1 MTGLQHKTDN
11 ITTNWHMAS

>member
-11 ITTNWHMAS
+11 MTTNWHMAS